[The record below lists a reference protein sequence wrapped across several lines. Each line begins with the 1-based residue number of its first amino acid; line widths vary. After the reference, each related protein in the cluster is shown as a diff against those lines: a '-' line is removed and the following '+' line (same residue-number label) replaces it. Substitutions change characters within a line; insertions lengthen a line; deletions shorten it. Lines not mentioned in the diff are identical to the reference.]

1 MPSAVCRRPSAVGR
15 RPSAAAAAVAA
26 ASARLLRDASVDARR
41 PAPDVPEPVR
51 RARGR
56 PAPVNRQLP
65 PARSNLL
72 SISVRKK
79 ERKQTTQGRDGRTA
93 RRHHTGILRRGVWCA
108 SRRPPL
114 GVRLFLSLFAASRR
128 FSLQPSCHLAVAPFS
143 SWSPLSLLPL
153 SRRSPLPRP
162 ATAPPPAA
170 PLLSLLGAALPSL
183 LHILAP
189 RVYRA
194 LLEQGRVF

>member
-1 MPSAVCRRPSAVGR
+1 MGWYQRRVHG
-15 RPSAAAAAVAA
+15 
-26 ASARLLRDASVDARR
+26 
-41 PAPDVPEPVR
+41 E
-51 RARGR
+51 
-56 PAPVNRQLP
+56 
-65 PARSNLL
+65 
-72 SISVRKK
+72 
-79 ERKQTTQGRDGRTA
+79 GRDGRTA

-114 GVRLFLSLFAASRR
+114 GVRLFLSLFAVSRR
-128 FSLQPSCHLAVAPFS
+128 FSLQTLQPFCHLAVAPFS
-143 SWSPLSLLPL
+143 SCSPLSLLPL
-153 SRRSPLPRP
+153 SHRSPLPRP